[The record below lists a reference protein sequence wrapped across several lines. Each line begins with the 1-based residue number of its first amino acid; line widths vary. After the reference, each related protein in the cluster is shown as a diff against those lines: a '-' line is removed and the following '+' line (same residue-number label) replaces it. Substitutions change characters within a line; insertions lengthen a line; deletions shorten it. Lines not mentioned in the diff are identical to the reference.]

1 MQKIEIFLMKKTGS
15 RVISWRRHIDD
26 IFAVADPDD
35 LDGKIYL
42 FAINFNES
50 DTQLPFYILDHREVS

>member
-1 MQKIEIFLMKKTGS
+1 MKKTGS
-15 RVISWRRHIDD
+15 HVISCRRHIDD

-50 DTQLPFYILDHREVS
+50 DAQLPFYILVHREVS